1 MDELEVHIIYLIDS
15 RAHNNLFSVISFDPQ
30 KYKGYMI
37 EKVNIGQVMN
47 QYQIVTDTN
56 YVYVEL
62 ADGSQGKIKKSD
74 LVEVIRTAMPVA
86 TQDSKGLMSNNGFF
100 QGNTIENITDY
111 NNSIGAGTYSHTVD
125 IGNGNPTGIL
135 FVIHGKRY
143 SSHVDIPTG
152 NGKLAIKTIRPTG
165 ELLRD
170 WRTIDFTKD

>member
-1 MDELEVHIIYLIDS
+1 
-15 RAHNNLFSVISFDPQ
+15 
-30 KYKGYMI
+30 MI
-37 EKVNIGQVMN
+37 EKVNISQVMN
-47 QYQIVTDTN
+47 QYQIVTDADH
-56 YVYVEL
+56 VYVEK
-62 ADGSQGKIKKSD
+62 GNSQGKIKKSD

-165 ELLRD
+165 ELLGD

>member
-1 MDELEVHIIYLIDS
+1 MAEDDIKMNSFAQATDAAYIYAES
-15 RAHNNLFSVISFDPQ
+15 SN
-30 KYKGYMI
+30 
-37 EKVNIGQVMN
+37 
-47 QYQIVTDTN
+47 
-56 YVYVEL
+56 
-62 ADGSQGKIKKSD
+62 GSQVKIKKSD
-74 LVEVIRTAMPVA
+74 LVEVIRAAMPVA

-152 NGKLAIKTIRPTG
+152 NGKLGIKTIRPTG

>member
-1 MDELEVHIIYLIDS
+1 
-15 RAHNNLFSVISFDPQ
+15 
-30 KYKGYMI
+30 
-37 EKVNIGQVMN
+37 
-47 QYQIVTDTN
+47 
-56 YVYVEL
+56 
-62 ADGSQGKIKKSD
+62 
-74 LVEVIRTAMPVA
+74 
-86 TQDSKGLMSNNGFF
+86 MSNNGFF

>member
-1 MDELEVHIIYLIDS
+1 
-15 RAHNNLFSVISFDPQ
+15 
-30 KYKGYMI
+30 MI
-37 EKVNIGQVMN
+37 EKVNISQALNSLSVK
-47 QYQIVTDTN
+47 TN
-56 YVYVEL
+56 
-62 ADGSQGKIKKSD
+62 ADFFYGEESSVPVKIKKSD

>member
-1 MDELEVHIIYLIDS
+1 MLLLFLIES
-15 RAHNNLFSVISFDPQ
+15 SDPQ
-30 KYKGYMI
+30 KYKDMI
-37 EKVNIGQVMN
+37 EKVNISQVMN
-47 QYQIVTDTN
+47 QYQIVTDADH
-56 YVYVEL
+56 VYVEK
-62 ADGSQGKIKKSD
+62 GNSQGKIKKSD

-165 ELLRD
+165 ELLGD

>member
-1 MDELEVHIIYLIDS
+1 
-15 RAHNNLFSVISFDPQ
+15 
-30 KYKGYMI
+30 MI
-37 EKVNIGQVMN
+37 EKVNISQVMN
-47 QYQIVTDTN
+47 QYQIVTDAD
-56 YVYVEL
+56 YVYVEK
-62 ADGSQGKIKKSD
+62 GNSQGKIKKSD

-165 ELLRD
+165 ELLGD

>member
-1 MDELEVHIIYLIDS
+1 MLSNFYFYCAHCCLSLI
-15 RAHNNLFSVISFDPQ
+15 SVISFDPQ
-30 KYKGYMI
+30 KYKDMI
-37 EKVNIGQVMN
+37 EKVNISQAMN

-100 QGNTIENITDY
+100 QGNTIEDIANY

-143 SSHVDIPTG
+143 SSHVDIPAGTG
-152 NGKLAIKTIRPTG
+152 KFAIKTIRPTG
-165 ELLRD
+165 ELLSD

>member
-1 MDELEVHIIYLIDS
+1 MLSNFYFYCAHCCLLLI
-15 RAHNNLFSVISFDPQ
+15 SVISFDPQ
-30 KYKGYMI
+30 KYKGMI
-37 EKVNIGQVMN
+37 EKVNISQAMN

-111 NNSIGAGTYSHTVD
+111 NRHY
-125 IGNGNPTGIL
+125 
-135 FVIHGKRY
+135 
-143 SSHVDIPTG
+143 
-152 NGKLAIKTIRPTG
+152 
-165 ELLRD
+165 
-170 WRTIDFTKD
+170 ID